1 MFIYKLSSWVDRYD
15 PFWYGRLIALKAAYL
30 AIGLFIANLILQPP
44 LPTLVMLFS
53 AVGVLIAELP
63 AINDLNKKD
72 NVYLA
77 YVILICLT
85 VAIFS
90 SSVYLK
96 GWFILAVS
104 AWAYVLYFALRKKP
118 ELYALVSA
126 VLMLGM
132 ISLEGYNSGN
142 FFSILN
148 TLFFILEFSLIA
160 FWLHK
165 FFPFLYSRIW
175 MSSILRSLE
184 TLQNMLTE
192 LSIAD
197 SQKLFRQLQVSESS
211 LNLLVKQ
218 SYRQE
223 ARLITDLLSHYHY
236 YLNDL
241 LENKLT
247 PARELD
253 LIGADLLRLEQAVR
267 KQSEFY
273 YSPNRSSALDLTT
286 HNQIYPQLQT
296 SWNKLCALV
305 NS

>member
-30 AIGLFIANLILQPP
+30 AIGLFLANLVLQPP
-44 LPTLVMLFS
+44 TPTLVMLFS
-53 AVGVLIAELP
+53 AIGILIAELP

-72 NVYLA
+72 NIYLA

-85 VAIFS
+85 ITIFS

-96 GWFILAVS
+96 GTFILAVS
-104 AWAYVLYFALRKKP
+104 AWAYFLYFTMRKKP
-118 ELYALVSA
+118 ELYALVST
-126 VLMLGM
+126 VLMLSM

-165 FFPFLYSRIW
+165 LFPHLYSRIW
-175 MSSILRSLE
+175 LSSVLRSLE

-192 LSIAD
+192 RSIAD
-197 SQKLFRQLQVSESS
+197 SQKLFRQLQVAESS
-211 LNLLVKQ
+211 LRLLAKS

-223 ARLITDLLSHYHY
+223 ARLITDLLSYYHY

-247 PARELD
+247 PSRELD
-253 LIGADLLRLEQAVR
+253 LIGADLMRLEHAVR

-273 YSPNRSSALDLTT
+273 YSPNQSLALDLTT
-286 HNQIYPQLQT
+286 HNQIYPQLQST
-296 SWNKLCALV
+296 WNKLCALV

>member
-30 AIGLFIANLILQPP
+30 AIGLFIANLVLQPP
-44 LPTLVMLFS
+44 TSTLVMLFS
-53 AVGVLIAELP
+53 AIGILIVEFP

-72 NVYLA
+72 NIYLA

-85 VAIFS
+85 ITIFS

-96 GWFILAVS
+96 GAFILAVS
-104 AWAYVLYFALRKKP
+104 AWAYFLYFSLRKKP
-118 ELYALVSA
+118 ELYALVSV
-126 VLMLGM
+126 VLMLSVV
-132 ISLEGYNSGN
+132 SLEGYNSGN

-148 TLFFILEFSLIA
+148 TLFFILEFSLIT

-165 FFPFLYSRIW
+165 LFPCLYSRIW
-175 MSSILRSLE
+175 LSSILRSLE
-184 TLQNMLTE
+184 TLQNMLTD

-223 ARLITDLLSHYHY
+223 ARLITDLLSYYHY

-273 YSPNRSSALDLTT
+273 YSPNQSPALDLTT
-286 HNQIYPQLQT
+286 HNKIYPQLQST
-296 SWNKLCALV
+296 WNKLCALV